1 MAEKT
6 NTIKN
11 KIVVEGE
18 KEYKSSLGQLR
29 QTQAELRSEMR
40 ATKAE
45 FAGQEES
52 IESLQAQM
60 DILNRQYDTNRRQCE
75 TLEEYLEKTARQFGE
90 NSKEASDLRIKL
102 NNARAAMN
110 NTGNELSTL
119 RNRLEAVS
127 DAGGEAGEGMAEMS
141 ESARRAQS
149 DVRDLADEIE
159 GAMGRKVIDFIV
171 GSRAFDAIADGLK
184 NAITWAIGEGV
195 DGAKERGYLQA
206 GTGDAVLTQSRL
218 DVKDAIDR
226 RWSGRLDGMQTAA
239 AVETVDTT
247 MDNASLTTPGLVEQV
262 ANAAIFQQERFGQ
275 GIGSQMERADAIVKT
290 FGEDWERAFD
300 LMTLGFQNSH
310 DGGAMMLQMFDQ
322 SSQVFKQMGYD
333 ADDMFSVILD
343 AVNNSELGKD
353 SNLNK
358 GMLALVNTVT
368 DGGKEA
374 KETLKA
380 LGLEASD
387 IGFKA
392 QQGGEA
398 AAAAYQLILN
408 QLMAIEDTDLR
419 NQLGKALFGDNV
431 WTSTGGEIAQALLAG
446 FGQTI
451 EADGTTQ
458 AAMDALL
465 DNIGDNMA
473 GTMERAGQA
482 AGSLTEP
489 LIEGL
494 NGGLKEVNRII
505 DEETDGTITGVLSK
519 FQELSEESDRQENAA
534 INRWFDGLVQGFKE
548 KMQGA
553 TQEATETASSA
564 TEDMY
569 AQLDAINQQ
578 IREADIAGDTV
589 GAAQLMQQ
597 RKDLIAEIAKT
608 TAEVESAYDSMGETA
623 ATAFEGRSSDFE
635 NAANVTSQA
644 AIDAMNAK
652 TTDVQSAGD
661 AMGVAGSMGLEDGL
675 GDGADAGSNYGSAVA
690 SGIRSQINTVRLAA
704 MALGNAA
711 SSGTKYSMRIA
722 SPSKEGLETGENY
735 GSSVATGIGSRER
748 EVAAAGEMLGRAADT
763 GVRQAGGF
771 AGESAPAG
779 APRQSAGA
787 DEETIVR
794 AFRRAMNGM
803 AVQFDGMTAGRLL
816 EEGVSVA
823 EYDRAAAT
831 ISGRSASRRI

>member
-18 KEYKSSLGQLR
+18 KEYKASLGQLR

-52 IESLQAQM
+52 VESLQAQM
-60 DILNRQYDTNRRQCE
+60 DILNRQYDVNRRQCE

-110 NTGNELSTL
+110 NTGNELSSL
-119 RNRLEAVS
+119 RSRLESVS
-127 DAGGEAGEGMAEMS
+127 DAGGEAGSGLDEVGEA
-141 ESARRAQS
+141 ARRAQD
-149 DVRDLADEIE
+149 DVHELAGEIE
-159 GAMGRKVIDFIV
+159 GAMGRKIVEFIV
-171 GSRAFDAIADGLK
+171 GSKAFDAIADGLK
-184 NAITWAIGEGV
+184 EAVTWAIGEGI

-206 GTGDAVLTQSRL
+206 GSGDAALTQARL

-239 AVETVDTT
+239 AIETVDTT
-247 MDNASLTTPGLVEQV
+247 MDNASLSQHGLVEQV

-275 GIGSQMERADAIVKT
+275 DIGGQMERADAMVKT
-290 FGEDWERAFD
+290 FGVDWMTSFD
-300 LMTLGFQNSH
+300 LITLGFQNSH
-310 DGGAMMLQMFDQ
+310 DGGEMMLKMFDENA
-322 SSQVFKQMGYD
+322 QVFKQMGYD

-358 GMLALVNTVT
+358 GMLALIDTVT
-368 DGGKEA
+368 EGSKEA

-392 QQGGEA
+392 QQGGET
-398 AAAAYQLILN
+398 AAAAYQLILEK
-408 QLMAIEDTDLR
+408 LMSIENVDLR
-419 NQLGKALFGDNV
+419 NQLGKSLFGDNV
-431 WTSTGGEIAQALLAG
+431 WTSTGGEIAEALLSG

-451 EADGTTQ
+451 ESDGVTQ

-465 DNIGDNMA
+465 DNVGDNWA
-473 GTMERAGQA
+473 GTMERAGQQVGA
-482 AGSLTEP
+482 LTEP
-489 LIEGL
+489 LAEAA
-494 NGGLKEVNRII
+494 NDALKELNENI
-505 DEETDGTITGVLSK
+505 DEAGGNVLTGL
-519 FQELSEESDRQENAA
+519 
-534 INRWFDGLVQGFKE
+534 
-548 KMQGA
+548 
-553 TQEATETASSA
+553 
-564 TEDMY
+564 
-569 AQLDAINQQ
+569 
-578 IREADIAGDTV
+578 GDTMLKANEQMGRTV
-589 GAAQLMQQ
+589 AEAIDDLALSAATKWDEAFSKQSEGA
-597 RKDLIAEIAKT
+597 
-608 TAEVESAYDSMGETA
+608 VEAAAA
-623 ATAFEGRSSDFE
+623 ATADMQSQLLALEDQITQAYADGDYMKALTLDAQKQQLIDEIAAIKQEVISGFDAMGEGAAASFGARSTDFDT
-635 NAANVTSQA
+635 AADVNSQA

-652 TTDVQSAGD
+652 VTDVQSAGE
-661 AMGVAGSMGLEDGL
+661 AMGSAGSDGLEAGL
-675 GDGADAGSNYGSAVA
+675 GDGEDAGSNFGDAVA
-690 SGIRSQINTVRLAA
+690 SGIRSKTTAVRLAA

-711 SSGTKYSMRIA
+711 SSGTKLSMRIA
-722 SPSKEGLETGENY
+722 SPSKAGLEMGENY
-735 GSSVATGIGSRER
+735 GGAVATGISSRER
-748 EVAAAGEMLGRAADT
+748 DVAAAGEVLGRAADT
-763 GVRQAGGF
+763 GVQHAGGF
-771 AGESAPAG
+771 AGESAPVSPA
-779 APRQSAGA
+779 RQSAGA

-823 EYDRAAAT
+823 
-831 ISGRSASRRI
+831 

>member
-247 MDNASLTTPGLVEQV
+247 MDNASLTSPELVERV
-262 ANAAIFQQERFGQ
+262 TNAAILQQERFGQ
-275 GIGSQMERADAIVKT
+275 SVGAQMERADAIVKT
-290 FGEDWERAFD
+290 YGEDWERAFD

-408 QLMAIEDTDLR
+408 QLMAIEDADLR

-451 EADGTTQ
+451 ETDGATQ

-465 DNIGDNMA
+465 DNVGDNWA
-473 GTMERAGQA
+473 GVMERAGQQIGEA
-482 AGSLTEP
+482 SEP
-489 LIEGL
+489 LVDGFNDFLKDVNEQTDAMGGDVLKGFSQAAADSVAEGMDAA
-494 NGGLKEVNRII
+494 K
-505 DEETDGTITGVLSK
+505 
-519 FQELSEESDRQENAA
+519 AA
-534 INRWFDGLVQGFKE
+534 ITE
-548 KMQGA
+548 KMTEIGSEA
-553 TQEATETASSA
+553 SKVGQEAEAAVEDATAG
-564 TEDMY
+564 MY
-569 AQLDAINQQ
+569 AQLDAINQR

-589 GAAQLMQQ
+589 GAARLMQQ

-675 GDGADAGSNYGSAVA
+675 GEGADAGSNYGRAVA

-735 GSSVATGIGSRER
+735 GSSVAIGIGSRER

-771 AGESAPAG
+771 AGENAPAG

>member
-18 KEYKSSLGQLR
+18 KEYKASLSQAR
-29 QTQAELRSEMR
+29 QANAELRSEMR
-40 ATKAE
+40 AVKAE

-52 IESLQAQM
+52 VESLQAQI
-60 DILNRQYDTNRRQCE
+60 DILNRQYDVSRRQCE
-75 TLEEYLEKTARQFGE
+75 TLEEYLEKTARQFGD

-110 NTGNELSTL
+110 TTGNELSTL
-119 RNRLEAVS
+119 RTRLEAMG
-127 DAGGEAGEGMAEMS
+127 DAGGEAGSGLEEVG
-141 ESARRAQS
+141 ESARRAQG
-149 DVRDLADEIE
+149 DVHDLAGEIE
-159 GAMGRKVIDFIV
+159 GAMGRKIIEFIV
-171 GSRAFDAIADGLK
+171 GSKAFDAIADGLK
-184 NAITWAIGEGV
+184 DAVTWAIGEGI

-206 GTGDAVLTQSRL
+206 GSGDAQLTQARL

-239 AVETVDTT
+239 AIETVDTT

-275 GIGSQMERADAIVKT
+275 DVGSQMERADAMVKT
-290 FGEDWERAFD
+290 FGTDWMTAFD

-310 DGGAMMLQMFDQ
+310 DGGEMMLKMFDEN
-322 SSQVFKQMGYD
+322 SQVFKQMGYD

-368 DGGKEA
+368 SGSKES
-374 KETLKA
+374 KEVLKE

-387 IGFKA
+387 IAFKV

-398 AAAAYQLILN
+398 AAAAYQLILEK
-408 QLMAIEDTDLR
+408 LMAIENTDLR
-419 NQLGKALFGDNV
+419 NQMGKALFGDNV
-431 WTSTGGEIAQALLAG
+431 WTGTGGEIAEALLAG

-494 NGGLKEVNRII
+494 SGGLKEVNRII
-505 DEETDGTITGVLSK
+505 DEETDGTITGILSK
-519 FQELSEESDRQENAA
+519 FQELSEESDRQENEA
-534 INRWFDGLVQGFKE
+534 INRYFDGVVQGFKE

-553 TQEATETASSA
+553 TQEAEETAASA
-564 TEDMY
+564 TEGMY
-569 AQLDAINQQ
+569 AELEALNQRIRDA
-578 IREADIAGDTV
+578 DLAGDTI
-589 GAAQLMQQ
+589 GASRLVEE
-597 RKDLIAEIAKT
+597 RRLLIAEIAKT
-608 TAEVESAYDSMGETA
+608 TAEVETAYDEMGEAA
-623 ATAFEGRSSDFE
+623 ATAFEARSTDFDA
-635 NAANVTSQA
+635 AANVTSQA
-644 AIDAMNAK
+644 AIDAMNGK
-652 TTDVQSAGD
+652 QPDMQSAGTD
-661 AMGVAGSMGLEDGL
+661 LGGAGSEGLEAGL
-675 GDGADAGSNYGSAVA
+675 GDGEDAGSNFGDAVA
-690 SGIRSQINTVRLAA
+690 SGIRSKTTAVRLAA
-704 MALGNAA
+704 MALGAAA
-711 SSGTKYSMRIA
+711 SSGTKASMRIA
-722 SPSKEGLETGENY
+722 SPSKAGLEMGENY
-735 GSSVATGIGSRER
+735 GGAVAMGIGNRER
-748 EVAAAGEMLGRAADT
+748 DVAAAGEVLGRAADA

-771 AGESAPAG
+771 AAESAPTSAG
-779 APRQSAGA
+779 SQSAGLDTEA
-787 DEETIVR
+787 TVQ

-803 AVQFDGMTAGRLL
+803 AVQFDGRTAGRLL